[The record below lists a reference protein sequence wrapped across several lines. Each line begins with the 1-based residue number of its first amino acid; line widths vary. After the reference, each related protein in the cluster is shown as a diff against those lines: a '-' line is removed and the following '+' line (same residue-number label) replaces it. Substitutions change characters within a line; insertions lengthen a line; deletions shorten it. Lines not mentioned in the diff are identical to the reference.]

1 MGLASE
7 SARLMVEESGSL
19 LSGSQQLLADYS
31 LTPSGPAPLG
41 SATPGGI
48 TPLLGARTPARQD
61 TLLQVALSLVYNV

>member
-31 LTPSGPAPLG
+31 ITPAGPTPIG

-48 TPLLGARTPARQD
+48 TPLLGTRTPARHD
-61 TLLQVALSLVYNV
+61 TLLQVTL